1 MARLD
6 VERLRAEFTGPHEVV
21 RASDGQRLFLRR
33 WEAAGESPVSLLVLH
48 GITAHSGP
56 YGPLLAEPLARA
68 GVTVFG
74 MDLRGHGL
82 SDGVRGDYP
91 GPERFASDL
100 AETVAYVK
108 ARSKKLVVLGHSLGT
123 LSAVVAQRQR
133 PRDVDGVILLSVGN
147 RIRAERYERP
157 TAGAALRGLLGVAL
171 LPGSPLIEYRRVGML
186 GLDDPLYNFRY
197 SARFYT
203 VLYGIPAGRLLRM
216 MRAGSLDSPNLR
228 FDPRL
233 RVPLLVAVGDQ
244 DELFPADSARALCDA
259 LDADDKEFLVIPGG
273 RHAVFPKEAPEM
285 LEAWLSR
292 KFGTGPEPEGEARR
306 GLSGA
311 GAAEGGGPAP
321 T

>member
-6 VERLRAEFTGPHEVV
+6 VERLRAGFTGPHEVV

-33 WEAAGESPVSLLVLH
+33 WDAPGESPVSLLVLH

-56 YGPLLAEPLARA
+56 YGPPLAEPLARA
-68 GVTVFG
+68 GVPVFG

-91 GPERFASDL
+91 GPGRFASDL

-108 ARSKKLVVLGHSLGT
+108 ARSKRLVVLGHSLGS

-133 PRDVDGVILLSVGN
+133 PRDVDGVILLSAGT
-147 RIRAERYERP
+147 RIRAERYRRP
-157 TAGAALRGLLGVAL
+157 TGAAALRSLVGVAL
-171 LPGSPLIEYRRVGML
+171 LRGTPLIDYRRPGML
-186 GLDDPLYNFRY
+186 GLDDPLFNFRY

-203 VLYGIPAGRLLRM
+203 VLYGVPARPLLRM
-216 MRAGSLDSPNLR
+216 MRTGLVDSPNLR
-228 FDPRL
+228 FEPRL

-244 DELFPADSARALCDA
+244 DELIPVDSARALCDA
-259 LDADDKEFLVIPGG
+259 ANGEDKEFLPIPGG
-273 RHAVFPKEAPEM
+273 RHAVFPKEAPE
-285 LEAWLSR
+285 LLRGWLSR
-292 KFGTGPEPEGEARR
+292 KVGAGPGPEGEARR

-321 T
+321 P